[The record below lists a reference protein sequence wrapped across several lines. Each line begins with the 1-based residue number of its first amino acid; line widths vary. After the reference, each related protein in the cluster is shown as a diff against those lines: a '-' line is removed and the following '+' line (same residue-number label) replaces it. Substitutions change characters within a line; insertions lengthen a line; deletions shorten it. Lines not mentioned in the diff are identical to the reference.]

1 MSKINI
7 LAVGTHAEILEVV
20 VRLINQN
27 EQWQG
32 FGAADVTQAITLL
45 QQQPFIMVLLCNGL
59 NHQEEMAIQ
68 QATEALQ
75 PLVKVLQH
83 WGGGSGLLFSEIQ
96 MALQ

>member
-1 MSKINI
+1 MSKIKI

-32 FGAADVTQAITLL
+32 MGAADTTQAITML
-45 QQQPFIMVLLCNGL
+45 QQHTFNLVLLCNGL
-59 NHQEEMAIQ
+59 SSADESIVKNAATSLQ
-68 QATEALQ
+68 QHI
-75 PLVKVLQH
+75 KVLQH
-83 WGGGSGLLFSEIQ
+83 WGGGSGLLYSEIQ

>member
-1 MSKINI
+1 MSKIKI

-32 FGAADVTQAITLL
+32 MGAADATQALAFLKQQSFNLL
-45 QQQPFIMVLLCNGL
+45 LLCNGL
-59 NHQEEMAIQ
+59 SIEEESMLKNAADGLEQNI
-68 QATEALQ
+68 
-75 PLVKVLQH
+75 KVLQH
-83 WGGGSGLLFSEIQ
+83 WGGGSGLLYSEIQ